1 MTTYIII
8 INRKLKKDDRV
19 FSGCLDMSG
28 LVSSKSRSDV
38 SFFSALGHY
47 LRLIVSLWKRVKVPS
62 CRCERKWRWLLLFCL
77 ILLLILSKVDCK
89 TFSHSSGGG
98 VLYGCSSHWGKRAAS
113 THLTIFMGEN
123 TKDSR
128 FPSIV
133 MSFLSRVYI
142 LRYVNSLENVFIR
155 RTEKKKI

>member
-1 MTTYIII
+1 MTLTP
-8 INRKLKKDDRV
+8 
-19 FSGCLDMSG
+19 F
-28 LVSSKSRSDV
+28 
-38 SFFSALGHY
+38 
-47 LRLIVSLWKRVKVPS
+47 
-62 CRCERKWRWLLLFCL
+62 FCL
-77 ILLLILSKVDCK
+77 ILLLLSKVDCK

-155 RTEKKKI
+155 RTEKKKILKKEK